1 MAGGQG
7 ETHIDHDPVLNEA
20 LHSRRLAS
28 GVRAYVLPK
37 PGFAKSFATF
47 SARYGSIDRV
57 FVPPGASAPVEV
69 PDGIAHFLEHQ
80 LFEERDGNASDRF
93 AAIGADDNAFTT
105 FGQTTYLFSATERFE
120 EGVDILARFVQNPYF
135 TDRGVEKEKGSIEQ
149 EIRMRL
155 DDPGTRAFHNLTQ
168 ALFQVHPVRLPVE
181 GSVDSIRQITRDLLA
196 SCYATF
202 YHPENMVFFAVGDL
216 EPEAVFE
223 HLERRIE
230 CRPGSPPKERIYP
243 EEPRLPARTY
253 VEERAVV
260 ARPVLVL
267 GIKEGSA
274 GAERYLERDVETGLL
289 LELLYGRSS
298 SWHEKNYAE
307 GLIDDHFA
315 TYYFGGPDFAATVI
329 GGETSDPAALR
340 RSIEARFEELGREG
354 VDPAVFERLRRKA
367 MGEFVALFDAPEA
380 IAHSFVDGIFKNVS
394 IFDLRPRLEAVTRD
408 DLERRLREH
417 FVPEMVAASVILPQD
432 A

>member
-1 MAGGQG
+1 MAAKAGGADV
-7 ETHIDHDPVLNEA
+7 TRDPVLNES
-20 LHSRRLAS
+20 LYMRRLRS

-37 PGFAKSFATF
+37 PGFAKSFATL
-47 SARYGSIDRV
+47 SARYGSIDSV
-57 FVPPGASAPVEV
+57 FVPPGATEPLKV

-80 LFEERDGNASDRF
+80 LFEEEDGNAADRF
-93 AAIGADDNAFTT
+93 AAIGADENAFTT

-135 TDRGVEKEKGSIEQ
+135 TEQGVEKEKGIIEQ

-155 DDPGTRAFHNLTQ
+155 DDPGTRAFHNLTES
-168 ALFQVHPVRLPVE
+168 LFHAHPVRLPVE
-181 GSVDSIRQITRDLLA
+181 GSVASIRSITPALLET
-196 SCYATF
+196 CYATF
-202 YHPENMVFFAVGDL
+202 YHPEKMVFFAVGDIAPERLFERLEERL
-216 EPEAVFE
+216 EPK
-223 HLERRIE
+223 
-230 CRPGSPPKERIYP
+230 PGSPPRARVYP
-243 EEPRLPARTY
+243 EEPRLPACSY

-274 GAERYLERDVETGLL
+274 GAERYLEREVETGLL

-298 SWHEKNYAE
+298 AWHEKAYAE

-315 TYYFGGPDFAATVI
+315 SYYFGGPDFAATVI

-340 RSIEARFEELGREG
+340 ARIEARFAELRRDGIDE
-354 VDPAVFERLRRKA
+354 AAFERLRRKA

-380 IAHSFVDGIFKNVS
+380 IA
-394 IFDLRPRLEAVTRD
+394 LAVRRV
-408 DLERRLREH
+408 EREGAR
-417 FVPEMVAASVILPQD
+417 
-432 A
+432 

>member
-1 MAGGQG
+1 MSGGDIRV
-7 ETHIDHDPVLNEA
+7 ERDPVLNEA
-20 LHSRRLAS
+20 LFMRRLSS

-37 PGFAKSFATF
+37 RGFAKSFATF
-47 SARYGSIDRV
+47 SARYGSIDSV
-57 FVPPGASAPVEV
+57 FLPPDAQAPVEV

-80 LFEERDGNASDRF
+80 LFEEKDGNAADRF

-120 EGVDILARFVQNPYF
+120 EGVDILTRFVQNPYF
-135 TDRGVEKEKGSIEQ
+135 TDRGVEKEKGIIEQ

-168 ALFQVHPVRLPVE
+168 ALFAAHPVRLPVE
-181 GSVDSIRQITRDLLA
+181 GSVESIRAITRELLET
-196 SCYATF
+196 CYATF

-216 EPEAVFE
+216 EPEDLFE
-223 HLERRIE
+223 HLDRRLE
-230 CRPGSPPKERIYP
+230 ARPGSPPRERIYP
-243 EEPRLPARTY
+243 AEPRLPASTY

-267 GIKEGSA
+267 GIKEGSP

-298 SWHEKNYAE
+298 PWHERTYAE

-315 TYYFGGPDFAATVI
+315 MYYFGGPDFAATVV
-329 GGETSDPAALR
+329 GGETSDPVALH
-340 RSIEARFEELGREG
+340 RSVEERFAELGREG
-354 VDPAVFERLRRKA
+354 IDPAAFERLRRKA

-380 IAHSFVDGIFKNVS
+380 IAHSFVDGIFKGVS
-394 IFDLRPRLEAVTRD
+394 IFDLRTRLEAVTRD

-417 FVPEMVAASVILPQD
+417 FVPEMVAASVILPQG